1 MSTDPIVTIQDA
13 LVGVRREET
22 FRAIFDAAPIGIS
35 LVDSD
40 GTILLHNNALRAIF
54 DYDAATIMRIGPIE
68 LAHPADR
75 AATISLRD
83 ELRDGLRDTYPQE
96 KRVRHRAGHWV
107 WVRVSVSAIRAPDGM
122 LLRTISMVENITE
135 RKATEAALRASEE
148 RFRALIHNASDIVA
162 IMDTDGT
169 RRYASPALQRTL
181 GYPENAELPTDD
193 FALVHPDDLP
203 AIQAGLQACLS
214 APNVQVEIAYRLRA
228 YDGSWYHFEAILTNL
243 LDNAVIGGIVV
254 NSRNVTARKEA
265 EAQLLHRAFHDP
277 LTDLPNRH
285 LFMDRTTQAL
295 GRARRTTGAVAIIT
309 VDLDRFKLINDSLG
323 HSVGDELLAA
333 VGARLLHAMREGDTV
348 AHLNGDLFTVL
359 VEDLR
364 DAGEALT
371 IAERLRTTLIRP
383 FIVGEREVVI
393 SVSLGI
399 ALSARGRHS
408 ADDLLRDADRALSRA
423 KDLGKARCELF
434 DVQSGAAAV
443 ERLELEQD
451 LRRALDAGALH
462 LHFQP
467 QLDLRTGRLDGLEA
481 LVRWN
486 DPRRGSVPPG
496 QFIPVAE
503 ETGLILPLGRWVLT
517 AACRQARSW
526 EQRDGSVPVVA
537 VNLSVREFQHP
548 DLSGDVA
555 RVLAE
560 TGLAPDRLQ
569 LEITESAAMQDIDG
583 AIATLNALRQL
594 GVRLALDDFG
604 TGHSSLSYLQRLP
617 VDTLKLDRSFL
628 DGTGR
633 ETMRGRA
640 IIPAITALAHAL
652 GLTVIAEGI
661 ETADHLNWVRAAG
674 CDWGQGYYISR
685 PAPAVEIPP
694 LLRAARDEHSAT
706 ATVPRVTTSA

>member
-1 MSTDPIVTIQDA
+1 MDGRPD
-13 LVGVRREET
+13 ET
-22 FRAIFDAAPIGIS
+22 FRAIFDAAPIGMALIDPEGN
-35 LVDSD
+35 V
-40 GTILLHNNALRAIF
+40 LLHNAAFRAVL
-54 DYDAATIMRIGPIE
+54 DYDPATITRIGAVT
-68 LAHPADR
+68 LTHPADR
-75 AATISLRD
+75 AVTIQLFG
-83 ELRDGLRDTYPQE
+83 ELCAGLRDVYTQE
-96 KRVRHRAGHWV
+96 KRVRYRAGHWV
-107 WVRVSVSAIRAPDGM
+107 WVCLTVSAIRATDGA
-122 LLRTISMVENITE
+122 LLYTISMVENITE

-148 RFRALIHNASDIVA
+148 RFRALIHNATDIIA
-162 IMDTDGT
+162 IMEPDGT

-181 GYPENAELPTDD
+181 GYPDDAELPPDD
-193 FALVHPDDLP
+193 FALVHPDDL
-203 AIQAGLQACLS
+203 ATIQASLQDCLS
-214 APNVQVEIAYRLRA
+214 APRTQAEIAYRLRA
-228 YDGSWYHFEAILTNL
+228 HDGSWCHFEAIITNL
-243 LDNAVIGGIVV
+243 LDNEVIDGLVI

-265 EAQLLHRAFHDP
+265 EAQLLHWAFHDP
-277 LTDLPNRH
+277 LTNLPNRQ
-285 LFMDRTTQAL
+285 LFMDRTAQAL
-295 GRARRTTGAVAIIT
+295 GRARRTTGAVAILS
-309 VDLDRFKLINDSLG
+309 VDIDRFKLINDSLG

-333 VGARLLHAMREGDTV
+333 VGARLLNAAREGDTV
-348 AHLNGDLFTVL
+348 ARLSGDLFAIL

-371 IAERLRTTLIRP
+371 IAERLRTMLSRP
-383 FIVGEREVVI
+383 FNVGEREVVI

-399 ALSARGRHS
+399 ALSARGRHT

-423 KDLGKARCELF
+423 KELGKARSELF
-434 DVQSGAAAV
+434 DAQSGAVAV

-467 QLDLRTGRLDGLEA
+467 QLDLRTGRLDGIEA

-486 DPRRGSVPPG
+486 DPRRGDVPPG

-517 AACRQARSW
+517 AACRQARIW
-526 EQRDGSVPVVA
+526 EQRDGSTPLVA

-548 DLSGDVA
+548 DLPGDVA

-560 TGLAPDRLQ
+560 TGLAPARLQ

-652 GLTVIAEGI
+652 DLTVIAEGI

-685 PAPAVEIPP
+685 PAPAAEIAS
-694 LLRAARDEHSAT
+694 LLCAARAEQRLPLQLT
-706 ATVPRVTTSA
+706 REV

>member
-1 MSTDPIVTIQDA
+1 MSIEPIPTIQEA
-13 LVGVRREET
+13 LLGAREDKT
-22 FRAIFDAAPIGIS
+22 FRAIFDAAPIGMALINPA
-35 LVDSD
+35 
-40 GTILLHNNALRAIF
+40 GEALLHNRALDAIS
-54 DYDAATIMRIGPIE
+54 DYDAATIMRIGPVV
-68 LAHPADR
+68 LTHPDDQPL
-75 AATISLRD
+75 TVSLRA
-83 ELRDGLRDTYPQE
+83 ELRAGLRDSYTQE

-107 WVRVSVSAIRAPDGM
+107 WVRVSVSALRAADGT
-122 LLRTISMVENITE
+122 LLRMISMVENIAE

-148 RFRALIHNASDIVA
+148 RFRALIHNASDIIA
-162 IMDTDGT
+162 IMEPDGT

-181 GYPENAELPTDD
+181 GYPDAAVLPAED
-193 FALVHPDDLP
+193 FALVHPDDLA
-203 AIQAGLQACLS
+203 AIQAGLRECLS
-214 APNVQVEIAYRLRA
+214 RPHAQAEIAYRLRA
-228 YDGSWYHFEAILTNL
+228 HDGSWYHFEAIITNL
-243 LDNAVIGGIVV
+243 LDNEVIGGIVV
-254 NSRNVTARKEA
+254 NSRNVTARKAA

-277 LTDLPNRH
+277 LTDLPNRL

-333 VGARLLHAMREGDTV
+333 VGARLLHATRDGDTV
-348 AHLNGDLFTVL
+348 AHLSGDLFAVL
-359 VEDLR
+359 VEGLR
-364 DAGEALT
+364 DAGEALS
-371 IAERLRTTLIRP
+371 IAERLRTILLRP
-383 FIVGEREVVI
+383 FTAGSREVVI

-423 KDLGKARCELF
+423 KDLGKDRCELF
-434 DVQSGAAAV
+434 DAQSGAAAV

-451 LRRALDAGALH
+451 LRRALDTGALH
-462 LHFQP
+462 LQFQP

-486 DPRRGSVPPG
+486 DPRRGNVPPG

-526 EQRDGSVPVVA
+526 ELSDGRVPIVA

-548 DLSGDVA
+548 DLPGDVA

-628 DGTGR
+628 VGSRR

-652 GLTVIAEGI
+652 DLTVIAEGI

-674 CDWGQGYYISR
+674 CDWGQGYHISR
-685 PAPAVEIPP
+685 PVPAAEIPLLLCAPQDSQSEP
-694 LLRAARDEHSAT
+694 L
-706 ATVPRVTTSA
+706 PRTRE